1 MHFFISGPLSQK
13 DLGKKL
19 LRSSGNMTMVIDNLE
34 KRKFVGRK
42 RGIKDRRIIGD
53 QISGRSNSLPSQV
66 PMIAPIKPTIAERIH
81 PPRLNPTNWRA
92 IEPVMAAIINRII
105 KSSNDTL
112 SPKIVHPKII
122 FLYSNLNYKEQI
134 HLLIIKKGILI
145 FLCYIRKSILFIII
159 FKC

>member
-1 MHFFISGPLSQK
+1 MCYFLFFGEIK
-13 DLGKKL
+13 V
-19 LRSSGNMTMVIDNLE
+19 NTMVKITAPRIDQINGY
-34 KRKFVGRK
+34 F
-42 RGIKDRRIIGD
+42 IPRIVGD

-66 PMIAPIKPTIAERIH
+66 PMIAPIKPTIAERMH

>member
-1 MHFFISGPLSQK
+1 MCYFLFFGEIK
-13 DLGKKL
+13 V
-19 LRSSGNMTMVIDNLE
+19 NTMVKITAPRIDQINGY
-34 KRKFVGRK
+34 F
-42 RGIKDRRIIGD
+42 IPRIIGD

-66 PMIAPIKPTIAERIH
+66 PMIAPIKPTIAERMH

-122 FLYSNLNYKEQI
+122 FLCSNLNYKEQI

>member
-1 MHFFISGPLSQK
+1 MCYFLFFGEIK
-13 DLGKKL
+13 V
-19 LRSSGNMTMVIDNLE
+19 NTMVKITAPRIDQINGY
-34 KRKFVGRK
+34 F
-42 RGIKDRRIIGD
+42 IPRIIGD

-112 SPKIVHPKII
+112 SPEIVYPKII
-122 FLYSNLNYKEQI
+122 FLYSNPNYREQI
-134 HLLIIKKGILI
+134 HLLLI
-145 FLCYIRKSILFIII
+145 NKNPYYNS
-159 FKC
+159 

>member
-1 MHFFISGPLSQK
+1 MCYFLFFGEIK
-13 DLGKKL
+13 V
-19 LRSSGNMTMVIDNLE
+19 NTMVKITAPRIDQINGY
-34 KRKFVGRK
+34 F
-42 RGIKDRRIIGD
+42 IPRIVGD

-66 PMIAPIKPTIAERIH
+66 PMIAPIKPTIAERMH

-134 HLLIIKKGILI
+134 YLLIIKKGILI